1 MFTLYVWG
9 PGWDLPSI
17 DPGCLTVIVYFQL
30 LVSEEWGIIEC
41 NNPNISP
48 TGIDL
53 FQSFIIIRCYIILK
67 NHIIKFSTSQGELPV
82 LKDGV
87 EWIAGVNNI
96 IRYMK
101 RKGFDADENLT
112 TRQNADS
119 VAQVSNVCTT
129 FSLINLSIS
138 INFFI

>member
-1 MFTLYVWG
+1 MLTLYVWG

-48 TGIDL
+48 TGTEPFQYFFTATGAIKILSQLNNDNL
-53 FQSFIIIRCYIILK
+53 F
-67 NHIIKFSTSQGELPV
+67 SQGELPV

-87 EWIAGVNNI
+87 EWVAGVSNI
-96 IRYMK
+96 IKHVK
-101 RKGFDADENLT
+101 RKGFDADEDLT
-112 TRQNADS
+112 AEQNADCM
-119 VAQVSNVCTT
+119 AQVSNIYIYSS
-129 FSLINLSIS
+129 SLIN
-138 INFFI
+138 